1 MLETAWDSKEMSF
14 RRCFYSENFV
24 VCGDVYVPVCRNVDE
39 EKELR
44 KKGMGVEQRACLPGL
59 SDMYIFDA
67 ICF

>member
-1 MLETAWDSKEMSF
+1 M
-14 RRCFYSENFV
+14 
-24 VCGDVYVPVCRNVDE
+24 VCGDVYIPVCRNVDE